1 MFRVYFRQWWWS
13 PYWQVS
19 DTHFPKSLIEFYA
32 LFKESCL
39 KTAVIFSS
47 RVKFLLSLVNPCR
60 FAMRSRSWGKAAG
73 RGEPGRELLSSIS
86 LSTEAAI
93 MRWKHCFLLV
103 FYFSCKPGA
112 NTKKKYLRCHFLD
125 RLFIATGF
133 FRVVLLV
140 DSSSSWQTKAY
151 PACSDVIVM
160 VFTISY
166 FKAVL

>member
-1 MFRVYFRQWWWS
+1 MMVITLLTGIRYPLSQELNWILYPLQRKLLEDCSNFLQQGENFAFLGES
-13 PYWQVS
+13 LQV
-19 DTHFPKSLIEFYA
+19 
-32 LFKESCL
+32 
-39 KTAVIFSS
+39 
-47 RVKFLLSLVNPCR
+47 

-93 MRWKHCFLLV
+93 MKWKHCFLLV